1 MELIEDEQLE
11 LMELA
16 VASKG
21 LTSIINLDLDT
32 LQNLDMF
39 RGKQY
44 NLILSS

>member
-21 LTSIINLDLDT
+21 LSSIINLDLDT

-39 RGKQY
+39 RGG
-44 NLILSS
+44 